1 VTDSGRH
8 AAAGFVEAGDLMV
21 CNVMESQSAEQ
32 LSRHLEVWQG
42 ECELPEEENDPR
54 KK

>member
-8 AAAGFVEAGDLMV
+8 AAADFVEAGDLMV

-32 LSRHLEVWQG
+32 TLKAFTSLAGRVRAPEG
-42 ECELPEEENDPR
+42 EDDPR